1 MKQKDEFEKAYID
14 FSDQIFR
21 YIYFRI
27 FDRDIAKDL
36 TQETF
41 YKVWD
46 YIAKGN
52 TIENMQA
59 FLYRTA
65 HNIIVNTIRD
75 KKPSV
80 SIDNL
85 IETIGFELADTE
97 QEESNA
103 RLRDI
108 ASILD
113 SFKMLNEKDSELM
126 RLRYVDGLS
135 IEEIS
140 AITRYSI
147 SNISV
152 KIHRILEKLK
162 KYHNIP

>member
-1 MKQKDEFEKAYID
+1 MNQKEEFEKAYIN

-27 FDRDIAKDL
+27 FDKDVAKDL

-65 HNIIVNTIRD
+65 HNTLVNTIRN
-75 KKPSV
+75 KKPTI
-80 SIDNL
+80 SIDEL
-85 IETIGFELADTE
+85 TETIGFELVDTA
-97 QEESNA
+97 QEESKTKSQ
-103 RLRDI
+103 DI

-113 SFKMLNEKDSELM
+113 SFKILNEKDAELM

-140 AITRYSI
+140 DITRYSV

-152 KIHRILEKLK
+152 KIHRLLEKLK
-162 KYHNIP
+162 KYHNTQ